1 MYNVRTYDIRIYES
15 VPHSYIC
22 YNAFDIN
29 QFCSIHGLIFNLFF
43 FWYFI
48 RILCVWLWT
57 IWFDGRNV
65 ISDCHSRRSKTEQRD
80 NFRFYFLFAGI
91 NCCECVA
98 MHECQNVCT
107 PQFQLLFLRHNFIF
121 LYIFFYFVCVLFVCQ
136 FNESKRLEILFDH
149 PFLISIYDRYNCG
162 ATSSISNLVSFRCY
176 STVALES
183 NCCCCDHHASV
194 LLQRLENKSI
204 RRLLLWLLHQKRN
217 SETHIGQNDG
227 NARMRERE
235 RRVTKILSTNEQQK
249 KPGWQRTHCKVQNL
263 TKMLY
268 RLFTRLFLFCIS
280 HYYATIYD
288 WCCCA
293 MGAHIVLHC

>member
-1 MYNVRTYDIRIYES
+1 MIGTIAVRPRLSQTWSLAGAIPLLLSNRTAAA
-15 VPHSYIC
+15 V
-22 YNAFDIN
+22 IN
-29 QFCSIHGLIFNLFF
+29 N
-43 FWYFI
+43 
-48 RILCVWLWT
+48 
-57 IWFDGRNV
+57 
-65 ISDCHSRRSKTEQRD
+65 
-80 NFRFYFLFAGI
+80 
-91 NCCECVA
+91 
-98 MHECQNVCT
+98 
-107 PQFQLLFLRHNFIF
+107 
-121 LYIFFYFVCVLFVCQ
+121 
-136 FNESKRLEILFDH
+136 
-149 PFLISIYDRYNCG
+149 
-162 ATSSISNLVSFRCY
+162 
-176 STVALES
+176 
-183 NCCCCDHHASV
+183 ASV

-288 WCCCA
+288 
-293 MGAHIVLHC
+293 